1 MSIESYQMEQ
11 SIAEREFVGNTLFAA
26 VDRLAERR
34 GDELG
39 AVVES
44 GRPLYKKQY
53 YSSISCAH

>member
-1 MSIESYQMEQ
+1 MEQ

-34 GDELG
+34 GDELE

-44 GRPLYKKQY
+44 GRPLRLLP
-53 YSSISCAH
+53 SSLFAYAELQE